1 LFLNRSGRG
10 PSVKSEIGEIYKC
23 EISMARARG
32 PGIGHENLIFIDL
45 PGFGFDRWSAL
56 IPNRKRRAKADRS
69 GVWMVVAVVGKG

>member
-1 LFLNRSGRG
+1 
-10 PSVKSEIGEIYKC
+10 
-23 EISMARARG
+23 MARARG

-69 GVWMVVAVVGKG
+69 GVWMVVAVVGKE